1 MKPSW
6 LPERQ
11 LAENHP
17 PFSATSSRPGV
28 RSLRAELVNHGLLDK
43 VGIRVV

>member
-1 MKPSW
+1 MRPSW
-6 LPERQ
+6 LPERR
-11 LAENHP
+11 LAENHRA
-17 PFSATSSRPGV
+17 FSATSSRPGV

>member
-1 MKPSW
+1 MKPFR
-6 LPERQ
+6 LPERG
-11 LAENHP
+11 LAASHP

>member
-28 RSLRAELVNHGLLDK
+28 RLLRAELVYHGLLDE
-43 VGIRVV
+43 VGTGIV